1 MLTARQ
7 SEIDRVLGFELG
19 TDDYVTKPF
28 SLLELLGRINAVLR
42 RGQSPSS
49 RHGAGLKLGAA
60 TLDLERFSATR
71 DGTELSLPS
80 KAYDVLKVLLKEQ
93 GQVVGRDE
101 LIARAWGDDDGVT
114 LRTLNNIIVKIR
126 AAIEPEPDQ
135 PRHLKTVHG
144 VGYRLQ
150 M

>member
-1 MLTARQ
+1 MLR
-7 SEIDRVLGFELG
+7 
-19 TDDYVTKPF
+19 
-28 SLLELLGRINAVLR
+28 
-42 RGQSPSS
+42 
-49 RHGAGLKLGAA
+49 
-60 TLDLERFSATR
+60 
-71 DGTELSLPS
+71 
-80 KAYDVLKVLLKEQ
+80 VLLKEQ

-126 AAIEPEPDQ
+126 AAIEPEPDE

-150 M
+150 L